1 MTRAFLVRGDRRLAV
16 DFEKLFGKGDLSQ
29 NILIEPGDY
38 LYFPSGTVNE
48 VYLLGQVR
56 NPGPLGLT
64 SEKTLIGVLTVR
76 GGFTPTAY
84 KQRVLVVRGSLQKP
98 QTFAVNVAAILSGR
112 EKDFELQPKDI
123 IYVSEKPWQRVEDLL
138 EMALNSYVQAMTTT
152 WVGLNVDPI
161 TPSAI
166 LPQTR

>member
-1 MTRAFLVRGDRRLAV
+1 MRDGKRLAV

-48 VYLLGQVR
+48 VYVLGHVR
-56 NPGPLGLT
+56 SPGPLGLT
-64 SEKTLIGVLTVR
+64 GEKTLMGVLTVR
-76 GGFTPTAY
+76 GGFAPTAY

-98 QTFAVNVAAILSGR
+98 QTFAVNAAAILSGR

-123 IYVSEKPWQRVEDLL
+123 IYVAAKPWQRVEDLL
-138 EMALNSYVQAMTTT
+138 EMAVNSYLQAMTAT
-152 WVGLNVDPI
+152 WVGLNVKPI
-161 TPSAI
+161 STTPI
-166 LPQTR
+166 LPQIK